1 MYWWTLT
8 SKYYGNFLSFYS
20 YHRRLIIHQ
29 RDTMQEENKQKKKKT
44 NILRLISFTNF
55 NAQFFYSLTIC
66 MLHYNPRHVSSINM
80 PIFRRTNCIITAS
93 GVVTLCKRPYSMPDE
108 SRALIL
114 RVMSEFMD
122 S

>member
-29 RDTMQEENKQKKKKT
+29 RDTMQEENKKKKKT